1 MKTKSTNRHFFAR
14 AAMLLMLLFTTVSA
28 WADLSGRCGP
38 ALWYNYKSSSQ
49 TLTIFK
55 GAEGQSGS
63 MYDYYIGDNQE
74 APWKSI
80 RGEIKK
86 VVIDAD
92 VTDIGNYAFY
102 NCTALTKV
110 IIASTVTSIGNGA
123 FNNCIALTSINLPDG
138 VTRISNA
145 AFSGC
150 EQLSSITIPNTV
162 VTIEDYA
169 FENCKALTS
178 FAFPSGL
185 TTISKGIFRGCSG
198 LTAFTI
204 PDGVTSI
211 GQSAFAG
218 CTALVDV
225 TIPNTMTSIGES
237 AFIGCSS
244 LMSVTIPDGVTSIGS
259 NAFRSCSVLTNVTIP
274 TTITSIDKDAFYG
287 CSSLMTVY
295 CYAPIPPTL
304 ERDKKG
310 KYPFMKN
317 ASGRKFYV
325 PEESLVAYQES
336 WSDYSD
342 DIVGIPVYTITLQ
355 VSPDNTFGA
364 ATLSTTV
371 AAQGDKVTLTA
382 IPNEGYQFIWWD
394 VTGGA
399 VITKPSAEHTTLTMP
414 KKNLTLTAMFRGT
427 DDNPYTYTLTLDD
440 NDDNPWGVAEIHQ
453 GIKSYTLPTRTRT
466 GYYFLG
472 WATSATGTPAYK
484 AGETVNLEKN
494 LTLYAIWLEMPV
506 MLADNASNAA
516 TISKLKDLGAI
527 DVKLNGRS
535 LYKDGYWNTLC
546 LPFSLTATQLE
557 DSPLA
562 GATLMELDTE
572 CTNDNR
578 QTGFDAATGTLNLYF
593 KTATTIEAGKPY
605 LIKWG
610 TPNSDPDAPIDVIY
624 NPTFTGVTVNGTGSL
639 SVTSADGAVSF
650 LGTYNP
656 ISIGNEGDNTIL
668 YMGAESTLYHPNAAM
683 DINSFRAYFQLN
695 NGLVCGN
702 PNQGGS
708 SINAFVLNFDDETT
722 GIVSIENSRF
732 FDERSGKAERIIENG
747 ADAWYTL
754 DGRKLNGKPSAKG
767 IYINNGHKVV
777 IK

>member
-63 MYDYYIGDNQE
+63 MYDYYTGDNQE
-74 APWKSI
+74 APWKSV
-80 RGEIKK
+80 RGEIKT

-102 NCTALTKV
+102 NCTALTEV
-110 IIASTVTSIGNGA
+110 TIASTVTSIGNGA
-123 FNNCIALTSINLPDG
+123 FNNCIALPSINLPEG
-138 VTRISNA
+138 VTRIGNA
-145 AFSGC
+145 AFSNC
-150 EQLSSITIPNTV
+150 WQLSSITVPNTV
-162 VTIEDYA
+162 ETIEDFA
-169 FENCKALTS
+169 FEKCKALTS
-178 FAFPSGL
+178 FAYPSGL
-185 TTISKGIFRGCSG
+185 TNISKGVFRECTGLASFTIPAGVTSIGKSAFMGCTA
-198 LTAFTI
+198 LTDISMPNSVKTIGQMAFYECSSLTSVVI
-204 PDGVTSI
+204 PDGVTYI
-211 GQSAFAG
+211 
-218 CTALVDV
+218 D
-225 TIPNTMTSIGES
+225 E
-237 AFIGCSS
+237 
-244 LMSVTIPDGVTSIGS
+244 D
-259 NAFRSCSVLTNVTIP
+259 AFRSC
-274 TTITSIDKDAFYG
+274 TSITDLTISGSVTGIAWNVFWG
-287 CSSLMTVY
+287 CNALSSVY
-295 CYAPIPPTL
+295 CYATTPP
-304 ERDKKG
+304 G
-310 KYPFMKN
+310 IGGGVFGSN

-325 PEESLVAYQES
+325 PEESLAAYQES

-355 VSPDNTFGA
+355 VSPDNTFGT
-364 ATLSTTV
+364 ATVSSTV

-399 VITKPSAEHTTLTMP
+399 VITKPSAEQTTLTMP

-484 AGETVNLEKN
+484 AGETVNLENN

-506 MLADNASNAA
+506 ILADNAPNAA

-546 LPFSLTATQLE
+546 LPFGLTAAQLE

-578 QTGFDAATGTLNLYF
+578 QTGFDATTGALYLYF
-593 KTATTIEAGKPY
+593 KTATAIEAGKPY

-610 TPNSDPDAPIDVIY
+610 TPNSDPNVPIDVIY
-624 NPTFTGVTVNGTGSL
+624 NPTFTGVTINGTGSL

-650 LGTYNP
+650 SGNYNP

-668 YMGAESTLYHPNAAM
+668 YMGAESTLYYPNAAM
-683 DINSFRAYFQLN
+683 DINAFRAYFQLN

-702 PNQGGS
+702 PNQGG

-767 IYINNGHKVV
+767 IYINNGLKVV